1 MEYEYENALKLSHG
15 TIFSNLERSNPGFKV
30 TPFFDAK
37 YLRNGK
43 RYDTIVCIQRAVKS

>member
-30 TPFFDAK
+30 TPFFDVE
-37 YLRNGK
+37 YPRNVHSYNGIIMG
-43 RYDTIVCIQRAVKS
+43 T